1 MSGVHIALAKAK
13 KRIAELE
20 EMCKQYFDQMN
31 RVHTYLENLYET
43 HGVFGDFDY
52 MDFQDYIEGEEE

>member
-1 MSGVHIALAKAK
+1 VSGVHIALAKAK

-20 EMCKQYFDQMN
+20 ESWWRLHRKMN

-43 HGVFGDFDY
+43 QGFYGEFDY

>member
-20 EMCKQYFDQMN
+20 ESWERLHKKMN

-43 HGVFGDFDY
+43 QGLYGEFDY
-52 MDFQDYIEGEEE
+52 MEFQDYIEGEEE

>member
-20 EMCKQYFDQMN
+20 ELCERYYTEHCRMH
-31 RVHTYLENLYET
+31 VYLENLYET
-43 HGVFGDFDY
+43 QGFYGEFDY
-52 MDFQDYIEGEEE
+52 MEFQRYIEGEEE